1 MRKKP
6 RSVAHVVG
14 YAVDDLGFY
23 HIPHAPFTTAKKDGN
38 TTLVRVEGGS
48 LIEKALRGHL
58 KKLILGKFEWDVQ
71 VHAKDT
77 WIVPFPSKS
86 RIKTYYELR
95 SG

>member
-1 MRKKP
+1 
-6 RSVAHVVG
+6 
-14 YAVDDLGFY
+14 
-23 HIPHAPFTTAKKDGN
+23 
-38 TTLVRVEGGS
+38 
-48 LIEKALRGHL
+48 LRGHL